1 MGVSFLIVK
10 RGIPYQEGTTIP
22 LETRTVVVGRTTDS
36 AEDAD
41 ITFNNIF
48 VSRKHFAIHN
58 EDGQFY
64 IEDLDS
70 KNGTYVNHNRL
81 QPNEKTLLKHTDH
94 ISLAHDHVML
104 TFSRYNLND
113 TIDIVPFLKA
123 ANAMLVTDLSLDPI
137 KQELHVGDE
146 CFTFSEKE
154 YKCIELLVQN
164 QQQFV
169 SKDEIKTYVWPERS
183 PSIGEIP
190 DVSSEEVNALI
201 YRIRQ
206 KTQQVLAIENIRSK
220 GYILSLK
227 ESSTNDR

>member
-1 MGVSFLIVK
+1 MGLSFLIVK
-10 RGIPYQEGTTIP
+10 QGVPYQEDTTIP
-22 LETRTVVVGRTTDS
+22 LEKSCVVIGRTTDS
-36 AEDAD
+36 AEDTD
-41 ITFNNIF
+41 IAFSSIF
-48 VSRKHFAIHN
+48 VSRKHFAIHEEN
-58 EDGQFY
+58 GQYY

-81 QPNEKTLLKHTDH
+81 QPNEKTLLQHTDH
-94 ISLAHDHVML
+94 ISLAHGHVLL
-104 TFSRYNLND
+104 TFSTYNLND

-137 KQELHVGDE
+137 KQELSVHDE
-146 CFTFSEKE
+146 CFAFSEKE

-164 QQQFV
+164 QRQFV

-183 PSIGEIP
+183 PSIDEIP

-227 ESSTNDR
+227 ESAANRL